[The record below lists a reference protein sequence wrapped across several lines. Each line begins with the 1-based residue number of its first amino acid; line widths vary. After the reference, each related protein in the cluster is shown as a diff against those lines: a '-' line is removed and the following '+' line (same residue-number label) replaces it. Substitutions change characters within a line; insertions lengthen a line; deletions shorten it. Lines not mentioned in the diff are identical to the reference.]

1 MKKLF
6 ILMALAALY
15 ISGAAAQSVF
25 EGTWKIDFSK
35 AALPEKP
42 DEYLL
47 QDGIYTC
54 KTCTDTNA
62 PIKANGEY
70 QPTPDF
76 PYADSVAIKVVNDL
90 QIHISSKKNGK
101 VVYESTSTVSS
112 DGNTLTED
120 FYFIPEKASSPVKG
134 SNVSSRVSKGPP
146 GSHTISGSWRPKKF
160 GLSDNGT
167 FFTYKVSGDELTM
180 TSPTGVTFTA
190 KLDGT
195 EAPYKG
201 DPGTTS
207 LRIKLIGTDTLEET
221 DLRDGKVLYVS
232 RMTVGPDGKKA
243 KVVNEDKRQNTTS
256 SFEAVKQ

>member
-6 ILMALAALY
+6 FPLALAALWA
-15 ISGAAAQSVF
+15 SGAAAQSAF

-35 AALPEKP
+35 LNFPAKP
-42 DEYLL
+42 DEYLV
-47 QDGIYTC
+47 QNGTYTC
-54 KTCTDTNA
+54 KSCNEVKA
-62 PIKANGEY
+62 PVKADGQD
-70 QPTPDF
+70 QPVTGS
-76 PYADSVAIKVVNDL
+76 PYADTLAIKIVNDH
-90 QIHISSKKNGK
+90 QIQLTSKKNGK
-101 VVYESTSTVSS
+101 LVGESTMTVSS

-120 FYFIPEKASSPVKG
+120 FSFTPEGGSPVKG
-134 SNVSSRVSKGPP
+134 NDVSKRVAKGPP
-146 GSHTISGSWRPKKF
+146 GSHAVSGSWQGKKMDM
-160 GLSDNGT
+160 SENGAT
-167 FFTYKVSGDELTM
+167 FTFKMNGDELTM
-180 TSPTGVTFTA
+180 TNPTGSGFTA

-207 LRIKLIGTDTLEET
+207 VRVKLIGNDTLEET

-243 KVVNEDKRQNTTS
+243 KIVNEDKRQNTTS